1 MEKGCPWGPLVT
13 QVFWSKTLGVVG
25 ELAKHRK
32 GEKGCKPIV
41 SPTPG
46 GAEQNICS
54 LSTDCYQEF

>member
-1 MEKGCPWGPLVT
+1 MT
-13 QVFWSKTLGVVG
+13 QVFWSKTLGVVR
-25 ELAKHRK
+25 ELARHRK
-32 GEKGCKPIV
+32 GEKGSKPIV